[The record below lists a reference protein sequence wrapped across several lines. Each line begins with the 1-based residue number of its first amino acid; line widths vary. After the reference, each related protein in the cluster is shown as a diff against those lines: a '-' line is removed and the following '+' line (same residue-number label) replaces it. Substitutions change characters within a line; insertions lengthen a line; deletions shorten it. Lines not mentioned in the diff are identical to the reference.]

1 MRVITIKSWETY
13 NAGPK
18 ALEDVEKILKKEYKA
33 RKCVIDLKKGKIQS
47 KSKLAWNLL
56 KSRFSKEILVLQ
68 YPIFE
73 RKSIL
78 NLANK
83 KKTIIFIHDIEGLRS
98 QDQEL
103 LKSELSKLKLF
114 QYIVV
119 HNKIMKEF
127 LVQRGIKAENLYILE
142 LFDYLCTEEEEKKRQ
157 KSRAI
162 EEKIELCYAGNLRPE
177 KSPFLYQITEA
188 TLPFPFHLYG
198 VGADTEKLASKIQCE
213 GTVKPADLPNQIRGT
228 LGIVWDG
235 KWDEEDEK
243 ECFKYYTKFNNPHK
257 FSCYLAAGIPVI
269 VWEKAAIAEMVKR
282 ENLGYTIR
290 SLEGIKNL
298 NFQEYAIKK
307 ESVKKFQQRVRDGYY
322 TKRVID
328 EISKKMEEKKR

>member
-162 EEKIELCYAGNLRPE
+162 EEKIELCYAGDR
-177 KSPFLYQITEA
+177 KS
-188 TLPFPFHLYG
+188 
-198 VGADTEKLASKIQCE
+198 V
-213 GTVKPADLPNQIRGT
+213 V
-228 LGIVWDG
+228 
-235 KWDEEDEK
+235 
-243 ECFKYYTKFNNPHK
+243 
-257 FSCYLAAGIPVI
+257 
-269 VWEKAAIAEMVKR
+269 
-282 ENLGYTIR
+282 
-290 SLEGIKNL
+290 
-298 NFQEYAIKK
+298 
-307 ESVKKFQQRVRDGYY
+307 
-322 TKRVID
+322 
-328 EISKKMEEKKR
+328 